1 MCPFSKSDCD
11 TGEYGFID
19 TTGKEVIPQIYDSL
33 GCWSEGLCSVKK
45 DGKSGAST
53 KQVQKL
59 FLSDFMILFGLSVK
73 DYVGSEKV
81 INGDSST
88 KQEFLP
94 FHHLSF
100 SQL

>member
-1 MCPFSKSDCD
+1 MIRW
-11 TGEYGFID
+11 GVG
-19 TTGKEVIPQIYDSL
+19 
-33 GCWSEGLCSVKK
+33 VKDYVRLRK
-45 DGKSGAST
+45 MGNRGAST

-88 KQEFLP
+88 NKEFLP

>member
-1 MCPFSKSDCD
+1 MIRW
-11 TGEYGFID
+11 GVG
-19 TTGKEVIPQIYDSL
+19 
-33 GCWSEGLCSVKK
+33 VKDYVRLRK
-45 DGKSGAST
+45 MGNRGSST
-53 KQVQKL
+53 KQGEKL

-73 DYVGSEKV
+73 DYVESEKV

-100 SQL
+100 SQS